1 MTNPDSTKRLT
12 ISDVRFG
19 YVDQPAFL
27 GPISFSIEPGQCWGI
42 LGPNGAGKST
52 LLRLMVGLLKPKSG
66 NISYE
71 NTELGSMSS
80 ASRAKRI
87 AFMPQNIHIDVDLNA
102 RSIVLMG
109 RHPHRSLGLFESN
122 KDFQIADQAMR
133 VTETSRFAD
142 RALSTLSG
150 GEMQRV
156 HLAAALSQEPRL
168 LLLDEPTASLD
179 VQHQL
184 AIFRILRDRTLH
196 EKLAVVVVT
205 HDFNLASR
213 YCSHVLLLDQGQ
225 QIATGSPSQVLTP
238 DILSKVYGVD
248 MVSCTT
254 SESSDRKWLVPIDP
268 ADHKET

>member
-1 MTNPDSTKRLT
+1 MTNPDHSKRLS
-12 ISDVRFG
+12 INDVRFG
-19 YVDQPAFL
+19 YPNQPSFL

-52 LLRLMVGLLKPKSG
+52 LLRLMVGLLEPKSG
-66 NISYE
+66 NITYE
-71 NTELGSMSS
+71 NTELRSMS
-80 ASRAKRI
+80 ASLLAKCI

-109 RHPHRSLGLFESN
+109 RHPHRTMGLFESN
-122 KDFQIADQAMR
+122 EDYRIADHTMR
-133 VTETSRFAD
+133 ITETSGFAD

-150 GEMQRV
+150 GESQRV
-156 HLAAALSQEPRL
+156 HLAAALSQEPKL

-184 AIFRILRDRTLH
+184 AIFRILRNRTLH
-196 EKLAVVVVT
+196 DKLAVVVVT
-205 HDFNLASR
+205 HDFNLAAR
-213 YCSHVLLLDQGQ
+213 YCSHVLLLNQGQ

-238 DILSKVYGVD
+238 DILTKVYGVD

-254 SESSDRKWLVPIDP
+254 GDSSDQIWLVPIDP
-268 ADHKET
+268 GNQNEK